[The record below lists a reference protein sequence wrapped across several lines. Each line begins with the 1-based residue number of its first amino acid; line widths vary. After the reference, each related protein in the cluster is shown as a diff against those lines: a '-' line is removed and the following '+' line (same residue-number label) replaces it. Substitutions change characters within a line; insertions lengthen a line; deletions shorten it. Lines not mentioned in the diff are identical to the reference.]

1 MTIAAAD
8 AGYSISLP
16 PAQAMAHLQAKGAQV
31 TGSWRQWQDGQH
43 ARAFTV
49 ANVAKLDVLQDIQAS
64 LAKALADGQTLASWK
79 EGLVP
84 QLQKKGW
91 WGRGGTVPQLQAAGR
106 VDKTSGE
113 IRKGLNA
120 HRLETIFQTN
130 MQSAYMAGRYGEM
143 MEQAEDRPYW
153 EYVAI
158 LDART
163 RPAHRAM
170 HGRIFRYDDPG
181 WGSFYPPC
189 GYRCRCRVRNF
200 SQADMTRRKLS
211 VESTEGKLSQIE
223 VPLRGGG
230 SASVTRYSDR
240 SLAGGKFQ
248 PDPGFSNN
256 PGLMNWQPRLEAADV
271 QLSRRYVET
280 AVQGPAFERF
290 VQRKDTQGNFPVG
303 VLQPA
308 RAAALQVD
316 QPVVYL
322 QAERLA
328 TEAARRRLLPA
339 DQVLEDFRQIP
350 QILDEGEAYR
360 QGNNRILF
368 LAEGEHMLRLAI
380 GISAREGQLNVLRLG
395 RVTPA
400 QAQAEIR
407 RLTP

>member
-1 MTIAAAD
+1 MTITSAD
-8 AGYSISLP
+8 AAFSLNLP
-16 PAQAMAHLQAKGAQV
+16 PERAIAHLQAKGAQV
-31 TGSWRQWQDGQH
+31 TGSWREWLDGQH

-49 ANVAKLDVLQDIQAS
+49 ANVAKLDVLQDIQGS
-64 LAKALADGQTLASWK
+64 LEKALKDGQTLESWK

-91 WGRGGTVPQLQAAGR
+91 WGQGGGVQQLQAAGR
-106 VDKTSGE
+106 IDAATGE
-113 IRKGLNA
+113 IRKGLTA
-120 HRLETIFQTN
+120 QRLENIFATN

-143 MEQAEDRPYW
+143 VEQAEERPYW
-153 EYVAI
+153 QYVAI
-158 LDART
+158 LDSRT

-170 HGRIFRYDDPG
+170 HGRIFRYDDKG
-181 WGSFYPPC
+181 WSSFYPPC

-200 SQADMTRRKLS
+200 SQQEITDGKLT
-211 VESTEGKLSQIE
+211 VQSTEGKLSE
-223 VPLRGGG
+223 VNVPLRGGG

-240 SLAGGKFQ
+240 SLDGGFFQ

-256 PGLMNWQPRLEAADV
+256 PGRMTWQPRLEAADV

-290 VQRKDTQGNFPVG
+290 VLRKDTQGHFPVG
-303 VLQPA
+303 VLQPE

-316 QPVVYL
+316 QAVVYL

-328 TEAARRRLLPA
+328 TETARRRLLPPA
-339 DQVLEDFRQIP
+339 QRLAEFRQIP
-350 QILDEGEAYR
+350 RILDEGDVHR

-368 LAEGEHMLRLAI
+368 LAEDDHVLRLAVNV
-380 GISAREGQLNVLRLG
+380 SAREGQLNVISLG

-400 QAQAEIR
+400 QAEDEAR
-407 RLTP
+407 RLQR